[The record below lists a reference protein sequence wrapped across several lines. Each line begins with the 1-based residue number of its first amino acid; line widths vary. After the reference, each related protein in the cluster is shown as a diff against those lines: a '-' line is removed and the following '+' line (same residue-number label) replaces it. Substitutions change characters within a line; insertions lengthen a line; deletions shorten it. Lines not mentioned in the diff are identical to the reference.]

1 MLSTLHLQNFRGFS
15 DHRLWLRPLA
25 VVVGQNNAGKSTLI
39 EALRTVAEILPRLSR
54 GRWVEPTPLFRRL
67 GVTAS
72 GVLLELPG
80 AVRAATVFH
89 RYGSA
94 PAVLDA
100 TFNSGG
106 RLQLVLADAQ
116 TAFAIV
122 TDPAGRT
129 ITSRQDLPRA
139 ALGRVMVLPQL
150 GPLEE
155 DETTLKQ
162 TYVRQCLD
170 THRTSRQFRN
180 QLRYQHSQ
188 YAAFVQLFQD
198 TWPTVRI
205 AGFDSMAS
213 NHGDPLAL
221 LLSEDGFVAEAADFG
236 HGLQMWLQLV
246 WFLSRVPE
254 HATVVLDEPDVYVH
268 PRQQCSLMEILRR
281 RSAQTILATH
291 SPTIISQSTPDEL
304 LRVHRATAESQPG
317 LSEPHHQQQIAAALE
332 HQRKQALQGSIA
344 RVADAKPPQRSA
356 SEEHGA
362 NQADKPLRTACI
374 EVKVYE
380 NAAFTATDSA
390 GNVVLQIAARGS
402 ATGKKLKEIVDVEP
416 LTLLIQE
423 PENVEIRIDGKE
435 MRLPQGQQDVVTLQL
450 FELT

>member
-100 TFNSGG
+100 TFSSGG

-139 ALGRVMVLPQL
+139 CLGRVMVLPQL

-155 DETTLKQ
+155 DEATLKQ
-162 TYVRQCLD
+162 AYVRLCLD

-188 YAAFVQLFQD
+188 YPAFVQLFQD
-198 TWPTVRI
+198 TWPAVRI
-205 AGFDSMAS
+205 AGFYSMAS

-317 LSEPHHQQQIAAALE
+317 LSESQHQQQIAAALE
-332 HQRKQALQGSIA
+332 HQRKQALQSGIA
-344 RVADAKPPQRSA
+344 RVDPKPPRRSA

-362 NQADKPLRTACI
+362 EQADKPLRTACI

-390 GNVVLQIAARGS
+390 GNVVLQIAACGS
-402 ATGKKLKEIVDVEP
+402 ATGRKLKEIVDVEP
-416 LTLLIQE
+416 LTLLIQQ
-423 PENVEIRIDGKE
+423 PENVEIRTDGKE